1 MTPAERQQ
9 SLTAARRAA
18 HFLGKYIAS
27 QIETA
32 TLREEITCLLA
43 EFTRLD
49 AGEQKR
55 NEAGAKQRRLN
66 AQYGH
71 LGGRPRGKTKKRG
84 KK

>member
-1 MTPAERQQ
+1 LTTTERQQ
-9 SLTAARRAA
+9 SLAAARRAA
-18 HFLGKYIAS
+18 HFLGKYIAW
-27 QIETA
+27 QIETG

-43 EFTRLD
+43 EFARLD

-71 LGGRPRGKTKKRG
+71 LGGRPRTIKKRG